1 MSNKSKVR
9 TKEGFKSSFG
19 LLAAA
24 IGSAVGLGNIWRFPY
39 ITGRYGGGAFLIVY
53 LLCVAII
60 GIPVMI
66 AEFIIGR
73 EGEKDAIGSYKR
85 LAPESKWYISSVL
98 GVGAA
103 FLILAFYG
111 VVTGWTFEYIA
122 SAILNRFAG
131 QSAEA
136 IGDYFVGFISSPM
149 KPIIWQIIAMSITAF
164 VVAAGVEKGIEKSAK
179 ILVPLLLLIIVIL
192 DIRALTLPGGKAG
205 LEFLFKPKFNELTA
219 EGILAALGHAFFS
232 LSLGMGI
239 MITYGAYIPKDE
251 NLGKTALNVSIADTL
266 IAVLAGIAIFPVV
279 FAFNIEPNSGAG
291 LVFITLPNIFG
302 QMPGGYLFSIMFFA
316 LLGLAA
322 LTSTISLL
330 EAVVAYVIQRFNM
343 ERVKATVIT
352 ATLITLLGIVASL
365 SNGEL
370 SNISIAGY
378 NIFDFLD
385 NLTADFFLPISALIS
400 SLFVGWVLDKQ
411 IVENQLTNNGTI
423 QVGYIK
429 VLSFLFKILSPIAI
443 IIVFVSGVVQRW
455 IM

>member
-1 MSNKSKVR
+1 MDNKSNVK

-60 GIPVMI
+60 GIPVMV

-111 VVTGWTFEYIA
+111 VVAGWTFEYVA

-149 KPIIWQIIAMSITAF
+149 KPIIWQVIAMSITAF

-219 EGILAALGHAFFS
+219 EGVLAALGHAFFS

-266 IAVLAGIAIFPVV
+266 IALLAGIAIFPVV

-302 QMPGGYLFSIMFFA
+302 EMPGGYLFAIMFFT

-322 LTSTISLL
+322 ITSTISLL

-343 ERVKATVIT
+343 GRVKATIIT

-400 SLFVGWVLDKQ
+400 SIFVGWVLDKK

-423 QVGYIK
+423 QVRYIK
-429 VLSFLFKILSPIAI
+429 VLSFLFKIVSPIAI
-443 IIVFVSGVVQRW
+443 LIVFVSGVAQRW